1 MRRLIIVALCA
12 STLTAC
18 GDTHQAAPVD
28 DVTATNLGAPK

>member
-1 MRRLIIVALCA
+1 MAKYVILA
-12 STLTAC
+12 SVLLGLTAC